1 MVSPI
6 HICEIVAPFVRLG
19 RVFLFI
25 VNILANGI
33 TQGYTGNYQAK
44 YADEL
49 LYRHDITSPPVDFLM
64 DFYIKEG
71 HSPSDEG

>member
-6 HICEIVAPFVRLG
+6 HICEIAALFFRLG
-19 RVFLFI
+19 RLFLFI
-25 VNILANGI
+25 KVFANRI
-33 TQGYTGNYQAK
+33 TQGYTGNYQTK
-44 YADEL
+44 YTDKL

-71 HSPSDEG
+71 YSPSGEG